1 VDGAKTHRNSEQNW
15 KSDMMWMTR
24 SSAAILLLVV
34 SLYPAQSVLIYGQ
47 TTQDTQVA
55 NPVAGDPAAIRE
67 GASLF
72 RANCSPCHGLNAK
85 GGGRGPDLTSARWT
99 HGSSDAEIF
108 RTISQGVT
116 GTQMPPN
123 AFEDSEIWTIIAY
136 LRSLAPSD
144 HAKTT
149 GGDPVRGEKLFTGSA
164 GCAACHMVKGHG
176 GLLGPDLTR
185 VGASRSA
192 TYLIESIRDPDKELS
207 DGMLDPNNHYGL
219 PLVYDTVTV
228 VLKDGQKV
236 TGIAK
241 NEDTFSVQLMD
252 TDQRLRFFLKS
263 DVKDV
268 VHKRKSLMPAYT
280 DQTISAAELQDLLA
294 YLERLRGE

>member
-1 VDGAKTHRNSEQNW
+1 MKW
-15 KSDMMWMTR
+15 LTR
-24 SSAAILLLVV
+24 SGGLILLLVFFRF
-34 SLYPAQSVLIYGQ
+34 PAQTVLIHGQ
-47 TTQDTQVA
+47 TPQNTQAA
-55 NPVAGDPAAIRE
+55 NSVAGDPQAIRE

-85 GGGRGPDLTSARWT
+85 GGGRGPDLTSGRWT

-108 RTISQGVT
+108 RTITQGVP
-116 GTQMPPN
+116 GTQMPAN
-123 AFEDSEIWTIIAY
+123 GFEDSEIWTIIAY

-149 GGDPVRGEKLFTGSA
+149 GDPVKGEKLFRGNA
-164 GCAACHMVKGHG
+164 GCATCHMVKGHG

-185 VGASRSA
+185 VGASRSTA
-192 TYLIESIRDPDKELS
+192 YLIESVRDPDKELS

-268 VHKRKSLMPAYT
+268 VHVRKSLMPAYT
-280 DQTISAAELQDLLA
+280 DQIISPAELQDLLA

>member
-1 VDGAKTHRNSEQNW
+1 
-15 KSDMMWMTR
+15 M
-24 SSAAILLLVV
+24 
-34 SLYPAQSVLIYGQ
+34 PANG
-47 TTQDTQVA
+47 
-55 NPVAGDPAAIRE
+55 
-67 GASLF
+67 
-72 RANCSPCHGLNAK
+72 
-85 GGGRGPDLTSARWT
+85 
-99 HGSSDAEIF
+99 
-108 RTISQGVT
+108 
-116 GTQMPPN
+116 
-123 AFEDSEIWTIIAY
+123 FEDSEIWTIIAY

-144 HAKTT
+144 HPKTT
-149 GGDPVRGEKLFTGSA
+149 GDPVKGEKLFRGTA
-164 GCAACHMVKGHG
+164 GCDTCHMVKGHG

-185 VGASRSA
+185 VGALRSTA
-192 TYLIESIRDPDKELS
+192 YLIESVRDPDKELS

-268 VHKRKSLMPAYT
+268 VHERKSLMPAYT
-280 DQTISAAELQDLLA
+280 DQIISPAELQDLLA

>member
-15 KSDMMWMTR
+15 KSDIMWMTR

-47 TTQDTQVA
+47 TAQDTQVA

-116 GTQMPPN
+116 GTQMPAN

-149 GGDPVRGEKLFTGSA
+149 GDPARGEKLFTGSA

-207 DGMLDPNNHYGL
+207 DGMLDPNNRYGL

-252 TDQRLRFFLKS
+252 RDQRLRFFLKS

-268 VHKRKSLMPAYT
+268 VHERKSLMPAYT

>member
-15 KSDMMWMTR
+15 KSDMMSMTR

-116 GTQMPPN
+116 GTQMPAN

-149 GGDPVRGEKLFTGSA
+149 GDPVRGEKLFTGSA

-268 VHKRKSLMPAYT
+268 VHERKSLMPAYT

>member
-1 VDGAKTHRNSEQNW
+1 
-15 KSDMMWMTR
+15 MMWLTR
-24 SSAAILLLVV
+24 SSGLILLLVFFCFPV
-34 SLYPAQSVLIYGQ
+34 QTVLIHGQ
-47 TTQDTQVA
+47 TSQNTQAA
-55 NPVAGDPAAIRE
+55 NPFAGDPAAIRE

-85 GGGRGPDLTSARWT
+85 GGGRGPDLTSGRWA

-108 RTISQGVT
+108 RTITQGVP
-116 GTQMPPN
+116 GTQMPAN
-123 AFEDSEIWTIIAY
+123 GFEDSETWTIIAY

-149 GGDPVRGEKLFTGSA
+149 DDPVKGEKLFRGGA
-164 GCAACHMVKGHG
+164 GCATCHMVKGHG

-185 VGASRSA
+185 VGTSRST

-236 TGIAK
+236 IGIAK

-252 TDQRLRFFLKS
+252 TDQRLRFFLKR

-268 VHKRKSLMPAYT
+268 VHERKSLMPAYT
-280 DQTISAAELQDLLA
+280 DQIISPAELQDLLA
-294 YLERLRGE
+294 YLERLRGD